1 MQRNVITLI
10 LGLVVGALVGVGI
23 GWLVPIQDVGA
34 SFDKLNPDYEAE
46 YTVMVGAA
54 YAVDGDWDSA
64 QSRLGLLG
72 EQDPAGYVVRL
83 AERYIAEGR
92 NQDDTRN
99 LVRLAARYGY
109 LTAPMQP
116 YAPTTPLPVT
126 SPAPSPTGSK
136 P

>member
-10 LGLVVGALVGVGI
+10 LGMLVGGLVGIGI

-34 SFDKLNPDYEAE
+34 SLDKLNPDYEAD
-46 YTVMVGAA
+46 YTLMVGAA

-64 QSRLGLLG
+64 QSRMGLLG

-83 AERYIAEGR
+83 TERYIAEKR
-92 NQDDTRN
+92 NPDDIRN

-116 YAPTTPLPVT
+116 YAPTTPA
-126 SPAPSPTGSK
+126 PAPSPAGST